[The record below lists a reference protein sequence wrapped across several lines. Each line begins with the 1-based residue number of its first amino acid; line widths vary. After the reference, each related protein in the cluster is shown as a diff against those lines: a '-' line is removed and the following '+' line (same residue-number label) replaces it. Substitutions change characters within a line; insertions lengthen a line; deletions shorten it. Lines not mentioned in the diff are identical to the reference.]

1 MRAEGSKFALIVM
14 LALATAPQLARGED
28 GGATAR
34 RALLTPLGEYV
45 LLGGGVTD
53 YTDDAVK
60 DRFGVGGSWDLRLG
74 IGSRFYVG
82 GEVAYVGSARG
93 GERAGP
99 DLLSN
104 GAEAVVRVQYPH
116 TTGSWLVEPFAF
128 GGIGWDRVTL
138 RDAAPGLKDEDDVG
152 VVPFGAGLTV
162 GRGRILLDA
171 RFTYRASFDEDLALA
186 AGEEPADLERWGVSA
201 ALGYE
206 F

>member
-1 MRAEGSKFALIVM
+1 MLAEGSKFALIM
-14 LALATAPQLARGED
+14 GLALAAAPELARAED
-28 GGATAR
+28 GASAPRG
-34 RALLTPLGEYV
+34 LLTPLGEYA
-45 LLGGGVTD
+45 LLGGGVSD

-93 GERAGP
+93 GERDGA

-104 GAEAVVRVQYPH
+104 GAEAVVRVQYPYA
-116 TTGSWLVEPFAF
+116 TGQWLVEPFAF

-152 VVPFGAGLTV
+152 VVPVGAGLTV
-162 GRGRILLDA
+162 GYGRFLLDA

-186 AGEEPADLERWGVSA
+186 VGEEPADLEQWGVSA